1 MLKELYGSH
10 EQMKDNKSETTDDI
24 KFIKVYNTKH
34 HSKRSKAMHITLFCI
49 GLWFGVWRSNQG
61 RAD

>member
-24 KFIKVYNTKH
+24 KFIKVYDYQIPFKKKKGH
-34 HSKRSKAMHITLFCI
+34 AYYSILYRPM
-49 GLWFGVWRSNQG
+49 VWCVKK
-61 RAD
+61 